1 MKLSEIYVIANT
13 LAPKCLSDEVCQKY
27 GAYDN
32 SGILIDCGK
41 EIDKILFALDLSIT
55 AIEKAIE
62 LGAQLIVTHHPAI
75 YAKINSIR
83 VGDLN
88 PLGKK
93 LATCLQ
99 NGISVLSMHL
109 NLDVA
114 AGGIDESLQEG
125 ILQSVHKMTGA
136 GSSVTQDAPAFWEI
150 SQGKYGRVYALGE
163 TTLGEL
169 VEGMRRTFES
179 ERIWA
184 FGDKNK
190 KICKAASFCGAGGG
204 EAEAAFAIA
213 NGADV
218 IISSEFKHHVLA
230 LCQESGVAVVQ
241 MTHYASEYYGF
252 KKYFEKMSRQ
262 VGIECFCFR
271 EDGLL

>member
-1 MKLSEIYVIANT
+1 MKLSEIYKIADE
-13 LAPKCLSDEVCQKY
+13 LAPKRLSDEVCQKY

-32 SGILIDCGK
+32 SGILVDCGK
-41 EIDKILFALDLSIT
+41 EIDKILFALDLTVS

-75 YAKINSIR
+75 YAKIGAIR
-83 VGDLN
+83 VGDMN

-93 LATCLQ
+93 LALCLQ

-114 AGGIDESLQEG
+114 EGGIDESLKEG
-125 ILQSVHKMTGA
+125 VLRSVGKSA
-136 GSSVTQDAPAFWEI
+136 ELDATQAPVLYWDV
-150 SQGKYGRVYALGE
+150 SQGGYGRVYSLGE
-163 TTLGEL
+163 CTLETL
-169 VEGMRRTFES
+169 LSGMKKTFES
-179 ERIWA
+179 ERIFA

-190 KICKAASFCGAGGG
+190 KLYKAASFCGAGGG
-204 EAEAAFAIA
+204 DGEAAFAIA

-218 IISSEFKHHVLA
+218 IISSEFKHHVLS
-230 LCQESGVAVVQ
+230 LCQEVGVAVVQ

-262 VGIECFCFR
+262 VGIECFCFC
-271 EDGLL
+271 EQNLL

>member
-1 MKLSEIYVIANT
+1 MKLSEIYAIANSI
-13 LAPKCLSDEVCQKY
+13 APKSLSDEVCQKY

-32 SGILIDCGK
+32 SGVIIDCGK
-41 EIDKILFALDLSIT
+41 DIRKILFALDLT
-55 AIEKAIE
+55 MPAIERAKE
-62 LGAQLIVTHHPAI
+62 LGADLIVTHHPAI
-75 YAKINSIR
+75 YAKIGSIR

-93 LATCLQ
+93 LAACLQ

-114 AGGIDESLQEG
+114 QGGIDECLKQG
-125 ILQSVHKMTGA
+125 VLQSVGQA
-136 GSSVTQDAPAFWEI
+136 DAQDENVMWEV
-150 SQGKYGRVYALGE
+150 SQGAYGRVYTME
-163 TTLGEL
+163 ERTLGEL
-169 VEGMRRTFES
+169 LDGMEAVFES
-179 ERIWA
+179 NRILA
-184 FGDKNK
+184 FGEKDK

-204 EAEAAFAIA
+204 DSEAAFAIA

-218 IISSEFKHHVLA
+218 IISSEFKHHVLS
-230 LCQESGVAVVQ
+230 LCMESGVAVVQ

-252 KKYFEKMSRQ
+252 KKYYEKMSRQ

-271 EDGLL
+271 EDSLL